1 MVGPFVRKRFLFFF
15 FSSLYSVLFFSIIG
29 FNSSISSFRLLFDW
43 RRLFYSFYILVGS
56 AWISLCVFFSL
67 SLSCCCCCF
76 CSFSLLLA
84 QHHKGMSNGVNYRLY
99 SFSCVRTIIY
109 TYKFCVCVFFFCTTT
124 KTVYYFLEFSSVR
137 FIPHLHIQ
145 SLSFVHYFF
154 FWVLFFVESAF
165 FRPISSVEYVRN
177 MKPFPSVRLF
187 AIHICRRTPP
197 HCICNWLIKLM
208 SLYGEDDATNNNTHQ
223 GPLPI
228 MNQN

>member
-109 TYKFCVCVFFFCTTT
+109 TYKFCVCVFFFARPQKPYITFLNSVQSVSFHICTSNP
-124 KTVYYFLEFSSVR
+124 FHL
-137 FIPHLHIQ
+137 FIIFFFGYC
-145 SLSFVHYFF
+145 SLSNL
-154 FWVLFFVESAF
+154 LFFVQY
-165 FRPISSVEYVRN
+165 PVLN
-177 MKPFPSVRLF
+177 MSGIWNPFLRLGYSPYTF
-187 AIHICRRTPP
+187 AEGPP
-197 HCICNWLIKLM
+197 LLHLQLI
-208 SLYGEDDATNNNTHQ
+208 D
-223 GPLPI
+223 
-228 MNQN
+228 